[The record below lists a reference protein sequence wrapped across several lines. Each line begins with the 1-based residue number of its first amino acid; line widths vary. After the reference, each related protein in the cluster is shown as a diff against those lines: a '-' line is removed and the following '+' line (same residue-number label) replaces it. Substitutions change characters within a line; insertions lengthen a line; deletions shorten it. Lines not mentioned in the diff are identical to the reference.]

1 MAVWLYALVPPSSPL
16 WRNSGL
22 STQPMT
28 NCAEVMIDIQNN
40 FITNETNTQLYV
52 YVPADIL
59 EHPGRPVGIALDTK
73 GPEIRTGLMKDDVEV
88 PISAG
93 HKMIISTNDQYAE
106 SCTGDVMYVDYK
118 NLTKV
123 ITPGKVIYVDD
134 GVLSFKVLTV
144 EDDHVTVEALN
155 NGKICSRKGVNLP
168 KTAVDLPA
176 LSEKDKKDLLFGVEN
191 NVDIVFASFIRRAED
206 VLEIRKVLG
215 EKGKHIRIISK
226 IENHQGVKNF
236 DEILAVTDGVMVARG
251 DLGIEIPCAQVFIAQ
266 KMMISKCNLAGKPVI
281 CATQMLESMT
291 VSCRPVLAWCSSRL
305 L

>member
-1 MAVWLYALVPPSSPL
+1 
-16 WRNSGL
+16 
-22 STQPMT
+22 
-28 NCAEVMIDIQNN
+28 
-40 FITNETNTQLYV
+40 
-52 YVPADIL
+52 
-59 EHPGRPVGIALDTK
+59 
-73 GPEIRTGLMKDDVEV
+73 
-88 PISAG
+88 
-93 HKMIISTNDQYAE
+93 
-106 SCTGDVMYVDYK
+106 MYVDYK

-291 VSCRPVLAWCSSRL
+291 VSQRIDLSR
-305 L
+305 